1 MQMSR
6 AQVTVPLD
14 IPDVRV
20 IRTEMNKQGELIIT
34 IESTKGGVSCRRCG
48 RWISKFHGH
57 DDWVTIRHLPVFGRA
72 TYLRYRPKRYQC
84 QICEG
89 HPTATE
95 RLDWHEANSPHTFAF
110 DNHLLLQLVG
120 TTIEDV
126 SIKER
131 VGYDAVLGALERR
144 ICAEVDWSTYTAL
157 EVLGV
162 DEIALKKGH
171 RDFVTI
177 VTARL
182 AGERVVL
189 LGVLPDRQKDS
200 GDCRAAGCTA
210 TLAFLR
216 SIPARLCQT
225 VHTVC
230 CDMYEGYSEAVREE
244 LPAAQIVV
252 DRFHVAEHYHQAAD
266 ELRKQELKRLKQEL
280 PPEAYQ
286 GLKGSLW
293 AFRKNPQDLQPE
305 ERQVLKRLFR
315 HAPQLKQAYDLREQL
330 TAIFEQ
336 SLSKAQ
342 AKRKM
347 RAWIRRVRKSGL
359 TCFDEFLKT
368 LEHWW
373 EEIINYFVDRASSG
387 FVEGF
392 NNKIKVLKR
401 RCYGI
406 FNLQHLFQRL
416 FLDLEGYRL
425 FAWKPPYVA

>member
-1 MQMSR
+1 MSR

-20 IRTEMNKQGELIIT
+20 IRSEINKVGDLIIT
-34 IESTKGGVSCRRCG
+34 IESIKKGTTCRRCG
-48 RWISKFHGH
+48 RWIDKFHGH
-57 DDWVTIRHLPVFGRA
+57 DDWVTVRHLPVFGRP

-84 QICEG
+84 QVCEG
-89 HPTATE
+89 HPTTTE

-110 DNHLLLQLVG
+110 DDHLLLQLVG

-126 SIKER
+126 SLKEQ

-144 ICAEVDWSTYTAL
+144 ISAEVDWSALTAL

-200 GDCRAAGCTA
+200 
-210 TLAFLR
+210 LVAFLR
-216 SIPARLCQT
+216 SIPVRLCQT
-225 VHTVC
+225 IHTVC

-244 LPAAQIVV
+244 LPWAGIVA
-252 DRFHVAEHYHQAAD
+252 DRFHVAEHYHRAAD
-266 ELRKQELKRLKQEL
+266 NLRKQELKRLKQEL
-280 PPEAYQ
+280 PPEVYES
-286 GLKGSLW
+286 LKGSLW
-293 AFRKNPQDLQPE
+293 AFRKNPQDLQRE

-315 HAPQLKQAYDLREQL
+315 HAPGLKQAYDLREQL

-336 SLSKAQ
+336 NISKAEAQ
-342 AKRKM
+342 RKI
-347 RAWIRRVRKSGL
+347 RAWIRRVKKSGL
-359 TCFDEFLKT
+359 VCFDEFLKT

-373 EEIINYFVDRASSG
+373 EEITHYFVDRASSG

-406 FNLQHLFQRL
+406 YNLKHLFQRL
-416 FLDLEGYRL
+416 YLDLEGYRL
-425 FAWKPPYVA
+425 FTGEALYVA